1 VKLVDLNLL
10 LYAVNADAPHHQ
22 RARDW
27 WEAAL
32 SGTETV
38 ALAWPVVL
46 GFLRLATRPGLFP
59 HPLTCE
65 QALTLL
71 DEWIQ
76 QPVVVLLNPGE
87 RHWSLLQALLTAA
100 GTAGNL
106 TTDAFLAA
114 LAVEYDAELH
124 SADADFLRFS
134 PPLRFVNPLAQGR
147 PE

>member
-10 LYAVNADAPHHQ
+10 LYAINEDAPHHQ

-32 SGTETV
+32 SGTETI

-46 GFLRLATRPGLFP
+46 GFLRLTTRPGLFP
-59 HPLTCE
+59 RPMTCE
-65 QALTLL
+65 QALQLL
-71 DEWIQ
+71 GEWIE
-76 QPVVVLLNPGE
+76 QPVIVLLSPGE
-87 RHWSLLQALLTAA
+87 RHWPLLRGLLEGA

-114 LAVEYDAELH
+114 LAIEYDAELC
-124 SADADFLRFS
+124 SADTDFLRFS
-134 PPLRFVNPLAQGR
+134 PPLRYLNPLL
-147 PE
+147 